1 MYSDVQAVQR
11 AVRLVE
17 EQEGRRRGGGGGV
30 RPVDPR
36 EAARGKVEYVK
47 VGAGTWRARMPC
59 CRAVDHTWSR

>member
-1 MYSDVQAVQR
+1 MQR

-17 EQEGRRRGGGGGV
+17 EQERRGGGSGI

-47 VGAGTWRARMPC
+47 VGVGPEHALRLVLLVC
-59 CRAVDHTWSR
+59 SRAVSRQG